1 MTVKLDRLANGMQVI
16 TEPMSGVETVSLG
29 IWLPYG
35 SRDESAAE
43 NGMFHF
49 IEHTLFKGTPDLSA
63 RDIAEIVEG
72 LGGFLDAYTAK
83 EETCYSLKVRH
94 VHLDR
99 TLEVL
104 ADMLQNPAFRAE
116 EVDRERQVILEEIKM
131 EEDNPEDVVY
141 EDAVARFWSG
151 HALARPILGTSDNVR
166 GFTPDQVRAFHQR
179 FYAPDRL
186 VVAAAGKLD
195 HDRLCARLEQ
205 LFPARQAVGELP
217 TRTVPEISCQQV
229 YLPRKH
235 LEQINFCMHF
245 AGATYS
251 ENSRHALLLL
261 STLLGGGMSSRLF
274 QSVREEAGLAYHIAS
289 FMTPYTDCGQFTVY
303 GACTP
308 QNFNEVMR
316 RIVNELNRI
325 REVAPD
331 QKELARARE
340 QCNASLAMSLETTGS
355 RAANL
360 ARELMTLKRVFA
372 MDQAIEE
379 LSSISAEEVRA
390 TAANFMDNAR
400 FGLSA
405 LGRLKGKAPK
415 PVWRLS

>member
-1 MTVKLDRLANGMQVI
+1 MSVTLDRLANGMQVI
-16 TEPMSGVETVSLG
+16 TEPMTGVETVSLG

-35 SRDESAAE
+35 SRDESVEE

-49 IEHTLFKGTPDLSA
+49 IEHTLFKGTPSLTA
-63 RDIAEIVEG
+63 RDIAEVVEG
-72 LGGFLDAYTAK
+72 HGGFLDAYTAK

-104 ADMLQNPAFRAE
+104 ADMLQHPAFRDE
-116 EVDRERQVILEEIKM
+116 DVDRERQVILEEIKM

-151 HALARPILGTSDNVR
+151 HALSRPILGTSDNVR
-166 GFTPDQVRAFHQR
+166 GFAPDQVRAFHQR

-186 VVAAAGKLD
+186 VVAAAGKFD
-195 HDRLCARLEQ
+195 HDRLVARLEQ
-205 LFPARQAVGELP
+205 LFPARRAEGLLP
-217 TRTVPEISCQQV
+217 PRTAPRISPQQV
-229 YLPRKH
+229 YLRRKH
-235 LEQINFCMHF
+235 LEQINFCLHF
-245 AGATYS
+245 AGSTHS
-251 ENSRHALLLL
+251 DESRHALLLL

-289 FMTPYTDCGQFTVY
+289 FMTPYSDCGQFTVY
-303 GACTP
+303 GACSP
-308 QNFNEVMR
+308 ENYEEVMR
-316 RIVNELNRI
+316 RVIGELDRI
-325 REVAPD
+325 RQTAPEER
-331 QKELARARE
+331 ELARARE
-340 QCNASLAMSLETTGS
+340 QCNASLAMGLETTGS

-360 ARELMTLKRVFA
+360 ARELMTLNRIFS

-379 LSSISAEEVRA
+379 LAGVTAEDVRA
-390 TAANFMDNAR
+390 CAAHFIDNAR
-400 FGLSA
+400 FGISA

-415 PVWRLS
+415 PAWRLT